1 MDRNT
6 QLFFAASSIPVLFW
20 YLSNDPAS
28 FAKVTIGVWAA
39 FGIWL
44 FRRRIREY
52 LRVDEWRF

>member
-52 LRVDEWRF
+52 LRVDE